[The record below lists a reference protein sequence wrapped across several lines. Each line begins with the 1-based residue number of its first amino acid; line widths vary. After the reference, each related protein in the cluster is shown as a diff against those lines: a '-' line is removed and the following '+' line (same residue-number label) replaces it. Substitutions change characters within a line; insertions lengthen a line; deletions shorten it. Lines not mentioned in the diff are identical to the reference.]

1 MIYFTGSSNTNAA
14 RQRSSQASAPKPS
27 GQPKSVASSNSLP
40 QPSIA
45 SLRSGPNQSQGA
57 AASGTAAQ
65 STFPV
70 DKIQKLVKLGY
81 SQPDV
86 IAALTE
92 ANGDEKKAQM
102 ILFAKSLK
110 M

>member
-14 RQRSSQASAPKPS
+14 RQSSSQAPAPKPS
-27 GQPKSVASSNSLP
+27 GQSKSVASSNSLP
-40 QPSIA
+40 QPSI
-45 SLRSGPNQSQGA
+45 LRSGPNQSQGA
-57 AASGTAAQ
+57 AARGTAAQ